1 MLNISN
7 SFSKLTSRS
16 LSLPVYSYK
25 GKLSNKNLVSWL
37 VGLTSLC
44 VPNGAQY
51 MQRNQVRT
59 CVYQVSTIPKTLPLF
74 SMTQRRLLY
83 THLHIRYRMAYQKA
97 FVSMN
102 ENEEKQEYK
111 RRFKRSTQNAS
122 ILDNSSTVVHQ
133 CRIQFVIK
141 DDDVDS

>member
-1 MLNISN
+1 
-7 SFSKLTSRS
+7 
-16 LSLPVYSYK
+16 
-25 GKLSNKNLVSWL
+25 
-37 VGLTSLC
+37 
-44 VPNGAQY
+44 
-51 MQRNQVRT
+51 
-59 CVYQVSTIPKTLPLF
+59 
-74 SMTQRRLLY
+74 
-83 THLHIRYRMAYQKA
+83 MAYQKA

-102 ENEEKQEYK
+102 ENAGEKQEYK